1 MNRNLAVFL
10 LTIAIISIFALVV
23 MTSVPRKGV
32 VGVVIPDAVNG
43 NSAELSLAKTNL
55 GFSELPNGRGGIN
68 VEFIT

>member
-1 MNRNLAVFL
+1 
-10 LTIAIISIFALVV
+10 

-43 NSAELSLAKTNL
+43 NSAEFSLAKTNL
-55 GFSELPNGRGGIN
+55 DFSELPNGRGGIN